1 MPGAGAVSPCM
12 ALTDPPDGH
21 LHEHPE
27 LLRLAA
33 LLLRDPPAT
42 PHITHEVTARTLGV
56 SKDGAAEALL
66 AQLIFHAPDGPD
78 ASPDTL
84 VREALALGL
93 TRLADRETA
102 ELAAPQEL
110 GQRAKRRHDVYL
122 QRFYELR
129 SAGLKIQEL
138 ELALRK
144 RQATVDRQGEELG
157 HLRRQVE
164 QVAGLQQVAD
174 ELPVSRRR
182 CDMFKR
188 RCERYEAWFALP
200 ADQRHPLG
208 PELSDPKPEQTDP
221 LDKHLWDALSA
232 DLSKR
237 PLAALVAHYLDLAT
251 RKFGRWVQTPED
263 VHKLVGAALD
273 DEAIALWASI
283 TRQGAR
289 QPDRAPELNP
299 GDHSDGYA
307 SRLLQRMREDMGPP
321 YPCRACGGRGALG
334 EAICAVC
341 MGHGTEP
348 LVGVVENGPYSTGT
362 TVNSGAD
369 LAAWLR
375 EDGGP
380 DDKATAV
387 LGEGGI
393 RIMPS
398 SDPAI
403 VEALGLTPAPL
414 ADAVSWATREQ
425 AGETAEPLRL
435 EGSENYDAYMARMR
449 QAWTDTVSTARLR
462 DYPASVPAVLAQRP
476 ARRRVVALGV
486 GPFVVIAHFCG
497 RPMAL
502 VSLRPPAPGNP
513 ITIGGHR
520 GADFDVALH
529 RARIS
534 VYGDGPVLF
543 ADVVQPGAGTTT
555 VRLDYG
561 QRLEF
566 GDTVLHFF
574 PDEAIPD
581 SLYRPGGNDCN
592 DILSLD
598 EFKTEVARL
607 AAALGSA

>member
-1 MPGAGAVSPCM
+1 MPGAGDVGAGMFEPEPLNLPGRLRGLADDFTSATSAPDHLQAVRSDGLVVNIEVAAQLREAAD
-12 ALTDPPDGH
+12 AL
-21 LHEHPE
+21 EQ
-27 LLRLAA
+27 RLG
-33 LLLRDPPAT
+33 LLRDTERRLAETVADLGQLRTELASAAT
-42 PHITHEVTARTLGV
+42 GQALG
-56 SKDGAAEALL
+56 
-66 AQLIFHAPDGPD
+66 GPD
-78 ASPDTL
+78 P
-84 VREALALGL
+84 
-93 TRLADRETA
+93 
-102 ELAAPQEL
+102 
-110 GQRAKRRHDVYL
+110 
-122 QRFYELR
+122 
-129 SAGLKIQEL
+129 I
-138 ELALRK
+138 
-144 RQATVDRQGEELG
+144 
-157 HLRRQVE
+157 
-164 QVAGLQQVAD
+164 
-174 ELPVSRRR
+174 
-182 CDMFKR
+182 
-188 RCERYEAWFALP
+188 
-200 ADQRHPLG
+200 
-208 PELSDPKPEQTDP
+208 
-221 LDKHLWDALSA
+221 DKHLWDALSA

-237 PLAALVAHYLDLAT
+237 PLAALIAHYLDRAT
-251 RKFGRWVQTPED
+251 RKFGRWVTTPED